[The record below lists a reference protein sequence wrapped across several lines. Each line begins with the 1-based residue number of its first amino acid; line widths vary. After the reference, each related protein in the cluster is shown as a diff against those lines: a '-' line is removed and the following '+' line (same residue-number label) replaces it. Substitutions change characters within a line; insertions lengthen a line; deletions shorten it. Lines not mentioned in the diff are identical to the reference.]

1 MDSPKKLCLLSSIIY
16 FMYSSTSDATC
27 SLPDELQS
35 STWEYN
41 YTHVIDNS
49 ERSATIFTGTKTM
62 QTSVIY
68 DVQGTKLDRWT
79 CINSLNISNTQDVVV
94 FKSDTSFTIGPS
106 SPSRWLYLCMKIT
119 KVTDDLFYFYL
130 LSDVFTGVTPK
141 ERVFAPDSSAPSHN
155 APTCRTFCQYTSSP
169 KIRTLRKQGTN
180 DVLPNDSSLCEP
192 CDSACDVACTLPP
205 ELHNFVW
212 DYQYTDLSNNAQTT
226 TLTFGRTTLTKPSNI
241 TLNAL
246 GTVLNAWTCIANLKL
261 SSAVSVAVFK
271 SDESY
276 VDFSGNTKWVYLC
289 MKLTKVA
296 DDLFYFYLL
305 SDEDGTVY
313 PKERVYQSGSI
324 QDKTVP
330 VCSTFC
336 QYTTKP
342 RIRTLKKSGSN
353 TTLPSDVSLCEPCDS
368 SCEEESMY
376 RCLKNTDRFDIK
388 WNRTAGNTLVTVS
401 CTGEYTGTV
410 SRNCSSSG
418 MWDEPDYTQCR
429 SKFIKNLMQQMDKL
443 LAGDSEFPLVSAT
456 LGNLANITKSN
467 NELRTGDIVTVS
479 ALLGDI
485 AKYVTNDT
493 DKISVDQLEN
503 FGSICNEL
511 LDEKYHRSWEELKD
525 KGTSDVTTV
534 VKAVTEYTSAFR
546 NVLDGESSM
555 TVKKE
560 NIVITVGKSSSP
572 EITFPDRQTNDSWIT
587 DSGTEMKLKQSMCS
601 DLTGYS
607 CTFFRNISGLFP
619 KYLLLNRK
627 VLSFDGIYD
636 VNSIIAD
643 VSIESG
649 SCSDYSLELR
659 FGHLLG
665 NHSRPVC
672 GFWDFNASN
681 TVNGA
686 WSSFGSL
693 VAESGDSYTLCK
705 YNHTTN
711 FAILMSPGRT
721 PSPHNFPLSM
731 ISAIGCG
738 VSILFLVVTIV
749 IHIVL
754 WRYVR
759 NDRTKALM
767 NLCVALVLSYVI
779 FLAGITRTENKNACT
794 AIAVALHYMFLTDF
808 AMMLAEGILI
818 VRMVIIVFPTKSIV
832 NWLLP
837 ACWAVPGII
846 VGISAGV
853 TKLSGYGNRNFCW
866 LTLESNLI
874 WAFIGPALLVIL
886 INFVIINIT
895 VYKMMTTKG
904 LAKKTLEEKSRIG
917 LKSICVILPLFG
929 VTWVLGAFSVNE
941 DLVMFQYLFAIFNS
955 LQGLFIC
962 LFHCFLNKQIRQGYN
977 HYQRRRKS
985 NRSNSM
991 MSTDTSNYVS
1001 IVYTDIKIT
1010 RIP

>member
-1 MDSPKKLCLLSSIIY
+1 
-16 FMYSSTSDATC
+16 
-27 SLPDELQS
+27 
-35 STWEYN
+35 
-41 YTHVIDNS
+41 
-49 ERSATIFTGTKTM
+49 
-62 QTSVIY
+62 
-68 DVQGTKLDRWT
+68 
-79 CINSLNISNTQDVVV
+79 
-94 FKSDTSFTIGPS
+94 
-106 SPSRWLYLCMKIT
+106 
-119 KVTDDLFYFYL
+119 
-130 LSDVFTGVTPK
+130 
-141 ERVFAPDSSAPSHN
+141 
-155 APTCRTFCQYTSSP
+155 
-169 KIRTLRKQGTN
+169 
-180 DVLPNDSSLCEP
+180 
-192 CDSACDVACTLPP
+192 
-205 ELHNFVW
+205 
-212 DYQYTDLSNNAQTT
+212 
-226 TLTFGRTTLTKPSNI
+226 
-241 TLNAL
+241 
-246 GTVLNAWTCIANLKL
+246 
-261 SSAVSVAVFK
+261 
-271 SDESY
+271 
-276 VDFSGNTKWVYLC
+276 
-289 MKLTKVA
+289 
-296 DDLFYFYLL
+296 
-305 SDEDGTVY
+305 
-313 PKERVYQSGSI
+313 
-324 QDKTVP
+324 
-330 VCSTFC
+330 
-336 QYTTKP
+336 
-342 RIRTLKKSGSN
+342 
-353 TTLPSDVSLCEPCDS
+353 
-368 SCEEESMY
+368 MY
-376 RCLKNTDRFDIK
+376 RCLENTDRFDFK

-410 SRNCSSSG
+410 SRNCTSSG
-418 MWDEPDYTQCR
+418 MWDEPDYTQCI
-429 SKFIKNLMQQMDKL
+429 SKSIKNLMQQMDKL
-443 LAGDSEFPLVSAT
+443 LAGDSEFPLVSTT

-467 NELRTGDIVTVS
+467 NELRTGDIVTAS

-511 LDEKYHRSWEELKD
+511 LDEKYHQSWKELKD
-525 KGTSDVTTV
+525 KGTSGVTAL
-534 VKAVTEYTSAFR
+534 VKAVTEYTSAFH
-546 NVLDGESSM
+546 NVLDGISSI
-555 TVKKE
+555 TVIKE

-572 EITFPDRQTNDSWIT
+572 EITVPDRQTNDSWIT

-627 VLSFDGIYD
+627 VLPFEGIYD

-659 FGHLLG
+659 FAHLLG

-779 FLAGITRTENKNACT
+779 FLAGITRTENKDACT

-837 ACWAVPGII
+837 ACWVVPGII

-853 TKLSGYGNRNFCW
+853 TKLTGYGNRNFCW

-886 INFVIINIT
+886 INFVIIIIT

-962 LFHCFLNKQIRQGYN
+962 LFHCFLNKQVRQGYN

-985 NRSNSM
+985 NRSNTM
-991 MSTDTSNYVS
+991 MSTDTSNYDTHKKQQRNS
-1001 IVYTDIKIT
+1001 NIISAQRKD
-1010 RIP
+1010 